1 MNRRGFKRTIVTVQT
16 DRFLHYGAFWTMSF
30 PKFGKRAVTS
40 LLSYASEECMDI
52 TPIFVSS
59 GTIRSL
65 NVPCGEIKYFEDG
78 QIRALL
84 DSSGKEKR
92 PSGAC
97 RHLPHCLS
105 CYL

>member
-1 MNRRGFKRTIVTVQT
+1 
-16 DRFLHYGAFWTMSF
+16 MSF

-59 GTIRSL
+59 RTIRSL

-97 RHLPHCLS
+97 RHLPQFKLLS
-105 CYL
+105 AIICQICSFATGI

>member
-65 NVPCGEIKYFEDG
+65 NVPCGEGRFL
-78 QIRALL
+78 IRLVRRN
-84 DSSGKEKR
+84 DPRE
-92 PSGAC
+92 PVDIC
-97 RHLPHCLS
+97 HTV
-105 CYL
+105 